1 MKLTINEDN
10 YMIEMAN
17 MTGNRVKVPYTLP
30 FSFYFLSGSGIN
42 HSIRVKP
49 VFNSEKL
56 IKSKTGT
63 LKLCDDWKYT
73 PGKEDINISQKQ
85 INEMKEFFRTYLVLF
100 CMVWDEQL
108 TEDIVQDYFKGEI
121 EFYELVEN
129 IDFYT
134 DKMSLLTT
142 VEELEKY
149 CRDNKLVNFY
159 GN

>member
-1 MKLTINEDN
+1 
-10 YMIEMAN
+10 
-17 MTGNRVKVPYTLP
+17 
-30 FSFYFLSGSGIN
+30 
-42 HSIRVKP
+42 
-49 VFNSEKL
+49 
-56 IKSKTGT
+56 
-63 LKLCDDWKYT
+63 
-73 PGKEDINISQKQ
+73 
-85 INEMKEFFRTYLVLF
+85 
-100 CMVWDEQL
+100 MVWDEQL

>member
-17 MTGNRVKVPYTLP
+17 MTGNRVKVPHKLP
-30 FSFYFLSGSGIN
+30 FSFYFSSGSEVN

-56 IKSKTGT
+56 IKSQTGT
-63 LKLCDDWKYT
+63 LKLCDDWEYT

-85 INEMKEFFRTYLVLF
+85 INDMKEFFRAYLVLF

-108 TEDIVQDYFKGEI
+108 TEDVVQDYFKGEI
-121 EFYELVEN
+121 EFYELIEN